1 MNLQIDVR
9 IVYLAI
15 FVLLMRYLRLRE
27 HLVAER
33 GHIQIEVIVDIGD
46 LLLEISLV
54 NGGLTRVVV
63 FLNVFIASHE
73 GAVGHYMLHC
83 LVKKVALVFYLFFKV
98 LEGTRV

>member
-15 FVLLMRYLRLRE
+15 FVLFMRNLRLRE

-33 GHIQIEVIVDIGD
+33 GHIQIEVIVDIGY
-46 LLLEISLV
+46 LLLEISLI
-54 NGGLTRVVV
+54 NGGLARVVV

-83 LVKKVALVFYLFFKV
+83 LVKQGCFGLLFFFQNS
-98 LEGTRV
+98 